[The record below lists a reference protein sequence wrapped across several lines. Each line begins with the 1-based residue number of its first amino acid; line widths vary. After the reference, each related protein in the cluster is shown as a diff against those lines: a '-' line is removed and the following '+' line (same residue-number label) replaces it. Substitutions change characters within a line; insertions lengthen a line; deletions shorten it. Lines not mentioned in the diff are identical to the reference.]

1 MHTKLRI
8 NKVFV
13 FVVLLFL
20 FVSCS
25 KEEEENYV
33 AKVGNSFLTEA
44 MIKESLNATSKNY
57 KFREEFIREWIER
70 KLIYLDAVKVGV
82 VNSDEYENLIAEAEI
97 DFANMLAIKKMVSKS
112 HIDVTNMVLENFY
125 VENIKEFK
133 IQSPRLI
140 YNQATFSNRKIA
152 LKFRKMLI
160 GKGWQNSVVVF
171 KTREI
176 IFSVK
181 ENIIEYV
188 YNILPGEFANQIFK
202 IDKNKYSKVIQT
214 SRNTFAVVQIL
225 EKYNKNDVLEF
236 EEIREEIEEKYLST
250 KRKELYNNYL
260 KELYTEYSSEIK
272 R

>member
-1 MHTKLRI
+1 MHIKLRI
-8 NKVFV
+8 NRVIV
-13 FVVLLFL
+13 VVVLLFL
-20 FVSCS
+20 LASCS
-25 KEEEENYV
+25 KKEEGNYV
-33 AKVGNSFLTEA
+33 VKVGNSFLTEA
-44 MIKESLNATSKNY
+44 MIEESLNSSDKN

-97 DFANMLAIKKMVSKS
+97 DFANVLAVKKMVSKN

-140 YNQATFSNRKIA
+140 YNQATFSNREIA

-171 KTREI
+171 KTRGI

-188 YNILPGEFANQIFK
+188 YNILPGKFANQIFK
-202 IDKNKYSKVIQT
+202 ISKNKYSKVIQT
-214 SRNTFAVVQIL
+214 SGNTFAVVQIL
-225 EKYNKNDVLEF
+225 KKYNRNDVLEF

-260 KELYTEYSSEIK
+260 KGLYEKYSSEIK